1 MRLAADDD
9 LAWLVA
15 RLWLRRGHVFNRLR
29 RAAFHAFCRAFAVG
43 VFGFDGDDFAF
54 VSRCQGVGRPGAD
67 FLPVRVPAVGH
78 RSQPVFV
85 GKGVGGAQG
94 FAHFGFTADG
104 DVAGRR
110 MVARD
115 HRCFAHR
122 IRRVAGYVFLVAR
135 LVGVVR
141 FDGDGF
147 AFVGRR
153 HGVGFARA
161 DFLAASQ
168 PAVGDA
174 AVRDAVG
181 VGDGRGQG
189 FAYLRLAADDHAA
202 GLILSGVGVGIR

>member
-15 RLWLRRGHVFNRLR
+15 RLWLWRGHVFNRLR
-29 RAAFHAFCRAFAVG
+29 RAAFHAFRCAFAVG

-54 VSRCQGVGRPGAD
+54 VSRCQGVGRAGAD
-67 FLPVRVPAVGH
+67 FLSVRVPAVGH
-78 RSQPVFV
+78 RSQAVFV
-85 GKGVGGAQG
+85 GQGVGGAQG
-94 FAHFGFTADG
+94 FAHFGFTRDG
-104 DVAGRR
+104 HVAGRR

-115 HRCFAHR
+115 HRGFVYR
-122 IRRVAGYVFLVAR
+122 IRRVAGHVFLVAR
-135 LVGVVR
+135 FVGVVC

-147 AFVGRR
+147 AFVSRR

-161 DFLAASQ
+161 DFLSTGQ

-174 AVRDAVG
+174 AVRNAVR

-189 FAYLRLAADDHAA
+189 FAYLRLAADDNAA
-202 GLILSGVGVGIR
+202 GFILSGLGIGIR

>member
-15 RLWLRRGHVFNRLR
+15 RLWLRRGHVFNRLG

-54 VSRCQGVGRPGAD
+54 VGRRQGVARPGAD
-67 FLPVRVPAVGH
+67 CLSVRVPAVGH
-78 RSQPVFV
+78 RSQAVFV
-85 GKGVGGAQG
+85 GQGVGGAQG
-94 FAHFGFTADG
+94 FAHFGFTRDG
-104 DVAGRR
+104 HVAGRR

-115 HRCFAHR
+115 HRGFAYG
-122 IRRVAGYVFLVAR
+122 IRRVAGHVFLVAR
-135 LVGVVR
+135 FVGVVC

-147 AFVGRR
+147 AFVGRC

-161 DFLAASQ
+161 DFLAAGQ

-174 AVRDAVG
+174 AVRDAVR
-181 VGDGRGQG
+181 VGDGRRQG
-189 FAYLRLAADDHAA
+189 FAYLRLAADDDLAWLVA
-202 GLILSGVGVGIR
+202 RLGIGIR